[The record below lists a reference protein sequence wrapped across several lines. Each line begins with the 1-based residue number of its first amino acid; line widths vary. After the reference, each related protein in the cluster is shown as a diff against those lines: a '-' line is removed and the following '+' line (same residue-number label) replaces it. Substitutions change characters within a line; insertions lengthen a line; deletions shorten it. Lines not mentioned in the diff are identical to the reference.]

1 MIGLDDFEVVK
12 DTLNSVLSVDNFQF
26 SIGTVNRN
34 SEMKMLC
41 FNFLVNKYLSTYTH
55 FHIDIARYYKYS

>member
-1 MIGLDDFEVVK
+1 MIGLDDFEVVT
-12 DTLNSVLSVDNFQF
+12 DTLDSVLNVDNFQF

-41 FNFLVNKYLSTYTH
+41 FYFLVNKYLSTYTH